1 MKEIKI
7 GRLFNHL
14 DRVNVISNDHKL
26 GFLLLY
32 QSDNAV
38 DTVSNHGCTLC
49 RRISLEKGS

>member
-1 MKEIKI
+1 MKDIKI